1 MTTHSYHLC
10 FCFART
16 DIWIIL
22 MVIVES
28 SCNLIDLLEVSPG
41 RVFSPYCCS
50 YCCLLPQV
58 QIGSPDLHKCHSMQT
73 AGVVKSP
80 LRKVQEAWKYGQ
92 PPFHEQSRAHS
103 RAIEASLEQS
113 KVYSHTFDRPT
124 GWSKVELKLSTVL
137 VLKQKITDTQIF

>member
-16 DIWIIL
+16 DIWMIL

-28 SCNLIDLLEVSPG
+28 SCNLIDLFEVSPG

-92 PPFHEQSRAHS
+92 PPFHKQSRAHS
-103 RAIEASLEQS
+103 RAIEASLEQDEPWVPPQSLHS
-113 KVYSHTFDRPT
+113 KTPADEVDCSQCLVQFYIHT
-124 GWSKVELKLSTVL
+124 
-137 VLKQKITDTQIF
+137 